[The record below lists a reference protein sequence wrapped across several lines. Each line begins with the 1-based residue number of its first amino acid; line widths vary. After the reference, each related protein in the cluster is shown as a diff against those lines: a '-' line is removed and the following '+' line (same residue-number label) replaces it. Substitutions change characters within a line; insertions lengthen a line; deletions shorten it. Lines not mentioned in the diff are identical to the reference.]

1 MGKSRS
7 ATCVA
12 AYLMH
17 KYHISPSDA
26 IAQIRESRPLAEPN
40 EGFMQ
45 QLELY
50 HQMNMPVAVEES
62 PIYQRWLYQREV
74 RLSSECGQA
83 PDADKIRFEDE
94 HVEAN
99 GEADLAEKE
108 LRCKKCRYG
117 LSSYSP
123 NTSEKTYCLPSKSPY
138 QIISTMLGQKY
149 LRLTTNAIL
158 SAITNS

>member
-17 KYHISPSDA
+17 KYNISPSEA

-50 HQMNMPVAVEES
+50 HQMKMPVVIEES
-62 PIYQRWLYQREV
+62 LIYQRWLYQREV

-83 PDADKIRFEDE
+83 PDPDKIRFEDE
-94 HVEAN
+94 HVEAKS
-99 GEADLAEKE
+99 EANLAEKE
-108 LRCKKCRYG
+108 FRCKKCRYDM
-117 LSSYSP
+117 STHFP
-123 NTSEKTYCLPSKSPY
+123 NTSEGYPSITLLLLPSHSMRLFLNY
-138 QIISTMLGQKY
+138 AWSEKY
-149 LRLTTNAIL
+149 FLLTTN
-158 SAITNS
+158 TTF

>member
-17 KYHISPSDA
+17 NYNIKPSEA
-26 IAQIRESRPLAEPN
+26 VAQIRESRPLAEPN

-50 HQMNMPVAVEES
+50 YQMHMPVDVEGS

-94 HVEAN
+94 HVEVKD
-99 GEADLAEKE
+99 EAERAEKE
-108 LRCKKCRYG
+108 LRCKKCRYDTST
-117 LSSYSP
+117 LSSGSFERHRSILLPPSP
-123 NTSEKTYCLPSKSPY
+123 KPMMMSDCFRHAWLIKKIFSFH
-138 QIISTMLGQKY
+138 
-149 LRLTTNAIL
+149 
-158 SAITNS
+158 

>member
-17 KYHISPSDA
+17 KYNISPSEA
-26 IAQIRESRPLAEPN
+26 VAQIRESRPFAEPN

-50 HQMNMPVAVEES
+50 HQMNMPIDIEKS
-62 PIYQRWLYQREV
+62 PVYQRWLYQREV
-74 RLSSECGQA
+74 RLSNECGQA

-94 HVEAN
+94 HVEVK

-108 LRCKKCRYG
+108 LRCKKCRYDLSPYFPSILENC
-117 LSSYSP
+117 LSSQAMVSACFNYAW
-123 NTSEKTYCLPSKSPY
+123 SKN
-138 QIISTMLGQKY
+138 ILHVTTDVTIST
-149 LRLTTNAIL
+149 TTN
-158 SAITNS
+158 S